1 MAHVHFGLAPL
12 PSESGRTGAGEIV
25 NQVGAIA
32 TQQARG
38 FGVERTSPSGR
49 ADAFETT
56 LFQLDALGGIGA
68 RIGGAGVQGAAAVG
82 TCVAR
87 PAEAGELALS
97 GLVLAHGPA
106 VAGRPRCSWTVPP
119 GTEGRNSRAGRS
131 TCSLSPG
138 RDRCRRCSRAGRRS
152 RRC

>member
-38 FGVERTSPSGR
+38 FGAVVDIVGAERTSPSGR

-82 TCVAR
+82 TCVAC
-87 PAEAGELALS
+87 
-97 GLVLAHGPA
+97 VY
-106 VAGRPRCSWTVPP
+106 
-119 GTEGRNSRAGRS
+119 
-131 TCSLSPG
+131 
-138 RDRCRRCSRAGRRS
+138 
-152 RRC
+152 